1 MFVTKLR
8 GKKPDPKNFT
18 NIIAKEYYNSYL
30 EKKNTKT
37 VKRSKTI
44 PSATESYRTAKHC
57 GHKISYYR
65 FFRNFINYLRL

>member
-37 VKRSKTI
+37 VKRSKAI
-44 PSATESYRTAKHC
+44 PQQLKAIEQPNIVDIKSVITDFSET
-57 GHKISYYR
+57 
-65 FFRNFINYLRL
+65 

>member
-8 GKKPDPKNFT
+8 GKKPNPKNFT

-37 VKRSKTI
+37 VKRSKAI
-44 PSATESYRTAKHC
+44 PQQLKAIEQPNIVDIKSVITDFSET
-57 GHKISYYR
+57 
-65 FFRNFINYLRL
+65 L

>member
-37 VKRSKTI
+37 VKRSKAI
-44 PSATESYRTAKHC
+44 PQQLKAIEQPNIVDIKSVITDFSET
-57 GHKISYYR
+57 
-65 FFRNFINYLRL
+65 L

>member
-37 VKRSKTI
+37 VKRSKAI
-44 PSATESYRTAKHC
+44 PQQLKAIEQPNIVDIKSVIIDFSET
-57 GHKISYYR
+57 
-65 FFRNFINYLRL
+65 L